1 MAALYD
7 AMSGDIMRP
16 VPTKNGSN
24 KRVQSARKKLAKKDE
39 IFSFQ
44 VKKYQI
50 YAAFIP
56 VAFLVGLA
64 MGYYVYGQAAAI
76 ASGRGLSAQATTPA
90 EESVETTLEPTESS
104 ELGLQRIDIPIE
116 SNDPVLGAEDAPIT
130 IIEFADFQCPYCE
143 RHFLQT
149 YPQLVENYGESIR
162 FVYKDFPLTGIHP
175 QALPAALAAQC
186 ALEQDKFWEYH
197 DLLFSGRMDL
207 GEEAYMAY
215 ADELG
220 LDTTAF
226 TSCYQEARYNDVVR
240 ADYNLGVENGVNATP
255 TFFVN
260 GIRLIGAQPYSV
272 FADLIES
279 ELSGQNN

>member
-1 MAALYD
+1 MVE
-7 AMSGDIMRP
+7 DIMPP
-16 VPTKNGSN
+16 VPTKKRLN
-24 KRVQSARKKLAKKDE
+24 KHVQSVRKKPVKKE
-39 IFSFQ
+39 EVLSFQ
-44 VKKYQI
+44 VKKHQI

-64 MGYYVYGQAAAI
+64 MGYYIYGQAAFI
-76 ASGRGLSAQATTPA
+76 ASSRGTIAQITATP
-90 EESVETTLEPTESS
+90 EEIGV
-104 ELGLQRIDIPIE
+104 QRIDIPIE

-186 ALEQDKFWEYH
+186 ALEQGKFWEYH

-215 ADELG
+215 ADELS

>member
-7 AMSGDIMRP
+7 AMSGDIMLP
-16 VPTKNGSN
+16 VPTKNRSN
-24 KRVQSARKKLAKKDE
+24 KRVHSVRKKPVNKE
-39 IFSFQ
+39 EVFSIR
-44 VKKYQI
+44 VKKHQI
-50 YAAFIP
+50 YAALIP

-76 ASGRGLSAQATTPA
+76 ASGRG
-90 EESVETTLEPTESS
+90 SVETTLEPTQSS
-104 ELGLQRIDIPIE
+104 DGVQRVDIPIE
-116 SNDPVLGAEDAPIT
+116 GNDPVLGAEDAPIT

-143 RHFLQT
+143 KHFLQT
-149 YPQLVENYGESIR
+149 YPQLIENYGESIR
-162 FVYKDFPLTGIHP
+162 YVYKDFPLTGIHP

-186 ALEQDKFWEYH
+186 ALEQGKFWEYH

-220 LDTTAF
+220 LDTTTF